1 MKWKF
6 KELFMNNKGQALV
19 FMIILLPIILLILI
33 GTMEIGS
40 LTYQK
45 KRVNSNM
52 KTIIKTCYDCSEE
65 KIKDL
70 FEENKISYEDL
81 EITKDNNLEIKI
93 KVKIKSIIKEYEILL
108 KYTAITKDNN
118 ILVKRVS

>member
-1 MKWKF
+1 
-6 KELFMNNKGQALV
+6 MNNKGQALV

-70 FEENKISYEDL
+70 LQENKISYEDL

-93 KVKIKSIIKEYEILL
+93 NVKIKSIIKEYEILL
-108 KYTAITKDNN
+108 KYTAEKKDNN